1 MKAKTK
7 QKPVKK
13 DADDLKS
20 FPAKFNREI
29 AALIKKQIAK
39 HPDGSVS

>member
-7 QKPVKK
+7 TKAAKK

>member
-1 MKAKTK
+1 MKVKTK
-7 QKPVKK
+7 KKPIKK
-13 DADDLKS
+13 EADELKS
-20 FPAKFNREI
+20 FPARFNREI